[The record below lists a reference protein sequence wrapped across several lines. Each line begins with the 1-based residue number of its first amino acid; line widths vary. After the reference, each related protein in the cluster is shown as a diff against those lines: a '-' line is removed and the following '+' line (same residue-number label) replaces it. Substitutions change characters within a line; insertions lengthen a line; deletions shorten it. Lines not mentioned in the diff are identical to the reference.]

1 MNEMVLVAFCLCLVG
16 CLMGGTLVYVMIDV
30 RLGAI
35 ERQVKKLAKKKKRE
49 VNAVGER

>member
-16 CLMGGTLVYVMIDV
+16 CLMGGALVYVMIDV
-30 RLGAI
+30 RLGDI
-35 ERQVKKLAKKKKRE
+35 ERKVKKLAKKKKRE